1 MFENLQEKLQR
12 AFKTLRGQATLT
24 EENIDEALREIR
36 LALLEADVNFKV
48 VKQLID
54 QIRVKAV
61 GQDVL
66 TALSPGEQVIKIVR
80 DELVEILGRDTA
92 RMKFASQPPT
102 VILMAGLQ
110 GSGKTTTSGK
120 LANWLKNGGHRP
132 LLVSVDVYRPAAREQ
147 LKVVAQAVKANIY
160 EGEVGEA
167 TPGPRDPRAKEAR
180 REAINTGSDVLIVDT
195 AGRLHI
201 DDQLMDEMQLLKR
214 LLNPQEILFVADAMT
229 GQDAVNSADEFHKK
243 LSLTG
248 VVLTKMDGDARG
260 GAALS
265 IRQVTGQP
273 IKFIGVGEKY
283 DALEPFHPDRIVSR
297 ILGMGDILSLIERA
311 ESQIDKKKAQEMA
324 TKALTGDGFSLEDF
338 RDQLRQVKKMGSMK
352 SLLGM
357 LPSIGPFSGLQKAA
371 DNVDEGQINRVEA
384 IINSMTTHE
393 RNHHEVIN
401 GSRRKRIARGSGT
414 TVQEVNNLLRQYAQ
428 MKKMFKQM
436 GKTVAPRTGLFHQL
450 QGQPA
455 HGVAGID
462 FHHRLE
468 PAIALGCAID
478 EGVDANR
485 PDIAGALQFRFEQRK
500 DVAIEALEAARNVR
514 RFAEQRGYVRR
525 YAAAVVG
532 RRPVGPELS
541 LAVIDQAGVAA
552 ELQVARPHLQLDGEI
567 QRALQPGFDDHL
579 SAILQ
584 GTGQPL
590 LLCRQHL

>member
-12 AFKTLRGQATLT
+12 AFKSLRGQPRLS
-24 EENIDEALREIR
+24 EENIAEALREIR

-48 VKQLID
+48 VKELID
-54 QIRVKAV
+54 RIQAKAV
-61 GQDVL
+61 GQEVL

-80 DELVEILGRDTA
+80 DELVETLGKDTA
-92 RMKFASQPPT
+92 RVKFASQPPT
-102 VILMAGLQ
+102 VVLMAGLQ

-120 LANWLKNGGHRP
+120 LAHWLKAGGHRP

-147 LKVVAQAVKANIY
+147 LKIVAQAVKAQIY
-160 EGEVGEA
+160 EGEVTEA
-167 TPGPRDPRAKEAR
+167 NTATVERLVKEAR
-180 REAINTGSDVLIVDT
+180 REAVVSGCDVLIVDT

-201 DDQLMDEMQLLKR
+201 DDELMNEMQSLKK
-214 LLNPQEILFVADAMT
+214 LLNPSEILFVADAMT
-229 GQDAVNSADEFHKK
+229 GQDAVRSADEFHKK

-248 VVLTKMDGDARG
+248 VILTKMDGDARG

-338 RDQLRQVKKMGSMK
+338 RDQLRQVKKMGSIK
-352 SLLGM
+352 SLIGM
-357 LPSIGPFSGLQKAA
+357 MPSIGPFSGLQKAA
-371 DNVDEGQINRVEA
+371 DNVDEKQINRVEA

-414 TVQEVNNLLRQYAQ
+414 SVQEVNNLLRQYAQ

-436 GKTVAPRTGLFHQL
+436 GKPSFARRM
-450 QGQPA
+450 
-455 HGVAGID
+455 AGMK
-462 FHHRLE
+462 L
-468 PAIALGCAID
+468 
-478 EGVDANR
+478 
-485 PDIAGALQFRFEQRK
+485 
-500 DVAIEALEAARNVR
+500 
-514 RFAEQRGYVRR
+514 
-525 YAAAVVG
+525 
-532 RRPVGPELS
+532 
-541 LAVIDQAGVAA
+541 
-552 ELQVARPHLQLDGEI
+552 
-567 QRALQPGFDDHL
+567 PGM
-579 SAILQ
+579 
-584 GTGQPL
+584 
-590 LLCRQHL
+590 

>member
-36 LALLEADVNFKV
+36 VALLEADVNFKV

-54 QIRVKAV
+54 QIKAKAIGTEV
-61 GQDVL
+61 M
-66 TALSPGEQVIKIVR
+66 TALSPGEQVIKILR
-80 DELVEILGRDTA
+80 DELVEVLGKDTA
-92 RMKFASQPPT
+92 RVKFASQPPT
-102 VILMAGLQ
+102 VVLMAGLQ

-120 LANWLKNGGHRP
+120 LAHWLKQGGHRP

-147 LKVVAQAVKANIY
+147 LKVVAGAVKANIY
-160 EGEVGEA
+160 EGQVTEA
-167 TPGPRDPRAKEAR
+167 NTATVERLVKEAR
-180 REAINTGSDVLIVDT
+180 REAVVTGSDVLIVDT

-201 DDQLMDEMQLLKR
+201 DDQLMDEMQSLKKLLS
-214 LLNPQEILFVADAMT
+214 PSEILFVADAMT
-229 GQDAVNSADEFHKK
+229 GQDAVRSAEEFHKK

-273 IKFIGVGEKY
+273 IKFIGIGEKY

-311 ESQIDKKKAQEMA
+311 EQQIDKKKAEEMA

-338 RDQLRQVKKMGSMK
+338 RDQLRSVKKMGSMK
-352 SLLGM
+352 SLMGM

-371 DNVDEGQINRVEA
+371 DNVDEKQIDRVEA
-384 IINSMTTHE
+384 IINSMTRHE

-414 TVQEVNNLLRQYAQ
+414 TIQEVNNLLRQYAQ

-436 GKTVAPRTGLFHQL
+436 GKPSFARRL
-450 QGQPA
+450 
-455 HGVAGID
+455 AGM
-462 FHHRLE
+462 
-468 PAIALGCAID
+468 
-478 EGVDANR
+478 
-485 PDIAGALQFRFEQRK
+485 K
-500 DVAIEALEAARNVR
+500 M
-514 RFAEQRGYVRR
+514 
-525 YAAAVVG
+525 
-532 RRPVGPELS
+532 
-541 LAVIDQAGVAA
+541 
-552 ELQVARPHLQLDGEI
+552 
-567 QRALQPGFDDHL
+567 PGM
-579 SAILQ
+579 
-584 GTGQPL
+584 
-590 LLCRQHL
+590 

>member
-12 AFKTLRGQATLT
+12 AFKSLRGQAKLT

-54 QIRVKAV
+54 QIRAKAV
-61 GQDVL
+61 GQEVM
-66 TALSPGEQVIKIVR
+66 TALSPGEQVIKILR
-80 DELVEILGRDTA
+80 DELVEILGKDTA

-102 VILMAGLQ
+102 VVLMAGLQ

-120 LANWLKNGGHRP
+120 LAHWFKTGGHRP

-147 LKVVAQAVKANIY
+147 LRVVAQAVKSHIY
-160 EGEVGEA
+160 EGQVGESNTA
-167 TPGPRDPRAKEAR
+167 TVERLVKEAR
-180 REAINTGSDVLIVDT
+180 REAVVSGCDVLIVDT

-201 DDQLMDEMQLLKR
+201 DDQLMDEMQSLKK
-214 LLNPQEILFVADAMT
+214 LLNPSEILFVADAMT
-229 GQDAVNSADEFHKK
+229 GQDAVRSAEEFHKK

-352 SLLGM
+352 SLMGM

-371 DNVDEGQINRVEA
+371 DNVDEKQINRVEA
-384 IINSMTTHE
+384 IINSMTSHE

-401 GSRRKRIARGSGT
+401 GNRRKRIARGSGT
-414 TVQEVNNLLRQYAQ
+414 TVQEVNSLLRQYAQ

-436 GKTVAPRTGLFHQL
+436 GKPSFARRL
-450 QGQPA
+450 
-455 HGVAGID
+455 AGMK
-462 FHHRLE
+462 L
-468 PAIALGCAID
+468 
-478 EGVDANR
+478 
-485 PDIAGALQFRFEQRK
+485 
-500 DVAIEALEAARNVR
+500 
-514 RFAEQRGYVRR
+514 
-525 YAAAVVG
+525 
-532 RRPVGPELS
+532 
-541 LAVIDQAGVAA
+541 
-552 ELQVARPHLQLDGEI
+552 
-567 QRALQPGFDDHL
+567 PGM
-579 SAILQ
+579 
-584 GTGQPL
+584 
-590 LLCRQHL
+590 

>member
-12 AFKTLRGQATLT
+12 AFKSLRGQAKLS
-24 EENIDEALREIR
+24 EENIAEALREIR

-48 VKQLID
+48 VKDLID
-54 QIRVKAV
+54 SIQAKAV
-61 GQDVL
+61 GQEVL

-80 DELVEILGRDTA
+80 DELVETLGRDTA

-120 LANWLKNGGHRP
+120 LAHWLKNGGHRP

-147 LKVVAQAVKANIY
+147 LKIVAQAVKSNIY
-160 EGEVGEA
+160 EGEAAEA
-167 TPGPRDPRAKEAR
+167 NTATVERLVKEAR
-180 REAINTGSDVLIVDT
+180 REAVVSGCDVLIVDT

-201 DDQLMDEMQLLKR
+201 DDQLMDEMQSLKK
-214 LLNPQEILFVADAMT
+214 LLNPSEILFVADAMT
-229 GQDAVNSADEFHKK
+229 GQDAVRSADEFHKK

-311 ESQIDKKKAQEMA
+311 EQQIDKKKAEEMA

-352 SLLGM
+352 SLIGM

-371 DNVDEGQINRVEA
+371 DNVDEKQINRVEA
-384 IINSMTTHE
+384 MIGSMTMHE

-414 TVQEVNNLLRQYAQ
+414 SVQEVNNLLRQYAQ
-428 MKKMFKQM
+428 MRKMFKQM
-436 GKTVAPRTGLFHQL
+436 GKPSFARKL
-450 QGQPA
+450 
-455 HGVAGID
+455 AGMK
-462 FHHRLE
+462 L
-468 PAIALGCAID
+468 
-478 EGVDANR
+478 
-485 PDIAGALQFRFEQRK
+485 
-500 DVAIEALEAARNVR
+500 
-514 RFAEQRGYVRR
+514 
-525 YAAAVVG
+525 
-532 RRPVGPELS
+532 
-541 LAVIDQAGVAA
+541 
-552 ELQVARPHLQLDGEI
+552 
-567 QRALQPGFDDHL
+567 PGM
-579 SAILQ
+579 
-584 GTGQPL
+584 
-590 LLCRQHL
+590 